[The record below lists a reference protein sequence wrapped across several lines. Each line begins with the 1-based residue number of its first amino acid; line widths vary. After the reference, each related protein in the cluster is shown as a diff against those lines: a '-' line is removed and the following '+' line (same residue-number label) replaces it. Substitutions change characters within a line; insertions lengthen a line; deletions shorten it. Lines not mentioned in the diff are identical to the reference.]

1 MAWLLLLF
9 WISCNTALT
18 GGHCW
23 MESIQL
29 LNICQLQFHS
39 IVYEYLCFS
48 QFLIGLNKAK
58 GSESDCL
65 YTSIVTRNVGVVG
78 VEWWVVCRESEC
90 SYTSTMTRRV
100 ALVTL
105 WWLLGGGCAVNSVVN
120 PHTCTFKRCCDSL
133 LTATCDAGWVSRFSE
148 VKLTSIKISVISML
162 PTWSADIVNKF

>member
-18 GGHCW
+18 GGHCL

-29 LNICQLQFHS
+29 LNICKLQFHS

-65 YTSIVTRNVGVVG
+65 CTSIVTRNVGVVG
-78 VEWWVVCRESEC
+78 VEWWFVCRESEC
-90 SYTSTMTRRV
+90 SYTSTVTRSV

-105 WWLLGGGCAVNSVVN
+105 WW
-120 PHTCTFKRCCDSL
+120 HTHTFKRCWDSL
-133 LTATCDAGWVSRFSE
+133 LTATCDAGWVSRFSQ